1 VLTSWVSTNRRPL
14 LLAAAVFIVTVA
26 VGWPLAHRLA
36 SQSSPPS
43 RPLPL
48 RVIARTPLPGH
59 DSRFDYAVVD
69 PTAHRLFVDHMGD
82 GTLLELDTRTD
93 AVVATVPGL
102 ASVTGVIVVPALHR
116 VFASAAGDGQVVT
129 IDEDTAA
136 VLARAPAGSFPDGLA
151 YVPTTG
157 QVWVSDE
164 DGGAETVLDAHTGQR
179 VATVRLGGEA
189 GNVQYDATRDQVLVD
204 VQTSDEVAVIDPHS
218 RRITN
223 RVPVPGCDHDHGLLV
238 DGDRAFVA
246 CDGNNVLVT
255 LSLPGLKPLR
265 HVSRRRRAGRARR
278 RPGPPAAVRR
288 RRVRHR
294 HHRRHSLERR
304 SGDRPRASGGQRP
317 RRRGRPQHQ
326 PRLLPGAGH
335 RLRPPGLT
343 GHHTEESELA
353 MPRPLSPGCAGSW
366 PVLR

>member
-69 PTAHRLFVDHMGD
+69 PAAHRLFVDHMGD

-116 VFASAAGDGQVVT
+116 GFASAAGDGQVVT

-265 HVSRRRRAGRARR
+265 HVSVGDGPDVLAVDPAHQLLYVAAESGIVTTVDTHSSVGRVTGRAHL
-278 RPGPPAAVRR
+278 ADNAHVVAVDPSTSRAYFP
-288 RRVRHR
+288 VPDIG
-294 HHRRHSLERR
+294 
-304 SGDRPRASGGQRP
+304 SG
-317 RRRGRPQHQ
+317 H
-326 PRLLPGAGH
+326 
-335 RLRPPGLT
+335 PGLLVT
-343 GHHTEESELA
+343 TPKKAS
-353 MPRPLSPGCAGSW
+353 
-366 PVLR
+366 